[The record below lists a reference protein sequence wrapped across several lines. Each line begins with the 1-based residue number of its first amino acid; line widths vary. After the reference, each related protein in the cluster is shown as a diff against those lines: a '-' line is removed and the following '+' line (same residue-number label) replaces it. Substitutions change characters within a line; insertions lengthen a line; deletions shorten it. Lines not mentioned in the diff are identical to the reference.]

1 MSYQVLARKWRPRSF
16 REMIGQTHVLKALI
30 NALDNQ
36 RLHHA
41 YLFTGTRGVGK
52 TTIARIIAKCVNCEI
67 GITSTPCGTCSVCRE
82 IDEGRFVDLIE
93 IDAAS
98 RTKVED
104 TRELLDNVQYA
115 PSRGRFK
122 VYLIDEVHMLSS
134 HSFNALLKTLEEPP
148 PYVKFILA
156 TTDPQKLPATILSR
170 CLQFSLKNMT
180 PERVVEHLTHVLGVE
195 NVPFEDD
202 ALWLLGRA
210 ADGSMRDAMSL
221 TDQAIAFGEG
231 KVLAADVRAMLGT
244 LDHGQVYGVL
254 QALLEGDARGL
265 LEAVRH
271 LAEQGPDWNGVLAEM
286 LNVLHRV
293 AVAQALPE
301 AVDNGQGD
309 RDRVLAVAQAL
320 PAEDVQ
326 FYYQMGL
333 IGRRDLPLAP
343 DPRSGF
349 EMVLLRMLAFR
360 PAGGGE
366 APPQTLKPL
375 GISQATVDSSQGVAA
390 PIAAPVPQA
399 TSMAGAAVPA
409 AGPVAGGNAPA
420 SASAATVQA
429 PVTPAQREEAP
440 VANPAVGDNAPVPAP
455 ASAATAQVPVAAAQR
470 QAAPAASTMTA
481 VDNSVPAPAPTS
493 SAPVPAAV
501 SQREVAAAASPVAS
515 TDSPATRAAPAPS
528 PAAVD
533 DPSLPW
539 NSSAAPLQNEPEA
552 YDEPLLETEAE
563 QPMLTPMPAPTP
575 ACVVP
580 PAPEREEAPEDEGD
594 AIDSAA
600 PHLQAIPD
608 DFGPA
613 GMDRDDEPP
622 LDEDYY
628 PADIDASGYSFL
640 DDLASATP
648 EPVAAP
654 EPLPASQPASGL
666 ALQWLELFPK
676 LPISGLTAS
685 IAANCSLIAVR
696 GDEWLLHLDP
706 AQSALFNATQQ
717 RRLNDAL
724 NQYHGRTIGLK
735 IELVRPEQET
745 PAQASSRRRVERQ
758 HDAEASIQADP
769 FIQQMMQKF
778 GATVRNDTIE
788 PVDVPVSQNG

>member
-16 REMIGQTHVLKALI
+16 REMVGQTHVLKALI

-52 TTIARIIAKCVNCEI
+52 TTIARIIAKCVNCET
-67 GITSTPCGTCSVCRE
+67 GITSTPCGECSVCRE

-180 PERVVEHLTHVLGVE
+180 PERVVEHLSHVLGVE

-293 AVAQALPE
+293 AIAQALPE

-309 RDRVLAVAQAL
+309 RDRVLALAQAL

-343 DPRSGF
+343 ELRGGF

-360 PAGGGE
+360 PAGSSDG
-366 APPQTLKPL
+366 PSQPLKTV
-375 GISQATVDSSQGVAA
+375 GISQATVDSAQAVAA
-390 PIAAPVPQA
+390 TPAIAPAMAAPVASPSPAQA
-399 TSMAGAAVPA
+399 
-409 AGPVAGGNAPA
+409 A
-420 SASAATVQA
+420 S
-429 PVTPAQREEAP
+429 QREETPVQAEAAP
-440 VANPAVGDNAPVPAP
+440 VRENPAPVI
-455 ASAATAQVPVAAAQR
+455 
-470 QAAPAASTMTA
+470 
-481 VDNSVPAPAPTS
+481 D
-493 SAPVPAAV
+493 
-501 SQREVAAAASPVAS
+501 
-515 TDSPATRAAPAPS
+515 
-528 PAAVD
+528 
-533 DPSLPW
+533 LPW
-539 NSSAAPLQNEPEA
+539 NDPVDPVTQPAAIPVQEPIL
-552 YDEPLLETEAE
+552 DVVAE
-563 QPMLTPMPAPTP
+563 QPALTPMPAPTP
-575 ACVVP
+575 ASAVP
-580 PAPEREEAPEDEGD
+580 DAPELAPEAVADE
-594 AIDSAA
+594 AEPVEYS
-600 PHLQAIPD
+600 
-608 DFGPA
+608 PA

-628 PADIDASGYSFL
+628 APETDGAAYSYL
-640 DDLASATP
+640 DELAS
-648 EPVAAP
+648 ENIHDAP
-654 EPLPASQPASGL
+654 EEVEPEVLPAAQPATGL

-676 LPISGLTAS
+676 LPISGMTGS
-685 IAANCSLIAVR
+685 IAANCTLIAVD
-696 GDEWLLHLDP
+696 GDDWLLHLDP
-706 AQSALFNATQQ
+706 AHSALFNSTQQ

-724 NQYHGRTIGLK
+724 NQYHERTLNLT
-735 IELVRPEQET
+735 IELIRPEQET
-745 PAQASSRRRVERQ
+745 PAQAAARRRADRQ
-758 HDAEASIQADP
+758 ADAEQSIQQDP
-769 FIQQMMQKF
+769 YIQQMLQQF
-778 GATVRNDTIE
+778 GATIRDDTIE
-788 PVDVPVSQNG
+788 PVEAVAGPTR

>member
-16 REMIGQTHVLKALI
+16 REMVGQTHVLKALI
-30 NALDNQ
+30 NALDSQ

-52 TTIARIIAKCVNCEI
+52 TTIARIIAKCLNCET
-67 GITSTPCGTCSVCRE
+67 GITSTPCGECSVCRE

-180 PERVVEHLTHVLGVE
+180 PERVVEHLSHVLSVE

-244 LDHGQVYGVL
+244 LDHGQVFDL
-254 QALLEGDARGL
+254 LHALIQGDAKAL

-271 LAEQGPDWNGVLAEM
+271 LAEQGPDWNGVLSEI
-286 LNVLHRV
+286 LNVFHRV
-293 AVAQALPE
+293 AIAQALPE
-301 AVDNGQGD
+301 GVDNGQGD
-309 RDRVLAVAQAL
+309 RDRVLALAQAM

-343 DPRSGF
+343 DPRGGF

-360 PAGGGE
+360 PADTGD
-366 APPQTLKPL
+366 APSQPLKPV
-375 GISQATVDSSQGVAA
+375 GISQATVDSAQAVAT
-390 PIAAPVPQA
+390 AAALTPVATPVPEPV
-399 TSMAGAAVPA
+399 AVPE
-409 AGPVAGGNAPA
+409 PQVAPPP
-420 SASAATVQA
+420 T
-429 PVTPAQREEAP
+429 
-440 VANPAVGDNAPVPAP
+440 
-455 ASAATAQVPVAAAQR
+455 
-470 QAAPAASTMTA
+470 
-481 VDNSVPAPAPTS
+481 PAPAPVVEPR
-493 SAPVPAAV
+493 APVVAEVDLPWNEPAV
-501 SQREVAAAASPVAS
+501 PVVEQ
-515 TDSPATRAAPAPS
+515 APAP
-528 PAAVD
+528 
-533 DPSLPW
+533 
-539 NSSAAPLQNEPEA
+539 EPV
-552 YDEPLLETEAE
+552 LETVSEPPALPPMPLPTPDSVVPDAPQWTASPIPEPTAE
-563 QPMLTPMPAPTP
+563 Q
-575 ACVVP
+575 V
-580 PAPEREEAPEDEGD
+580 D
-594 AIDSAA
+594 AALS
-600 PHLQAIPD
+600 
-608 DFGPA
+608 

-622 LDEDYY
+622 LDEDYIE
-628 PADIDASGYSFL
+628 PDMDSAAYSYL
-640 DDLASATP
+640 DELASEHAAEH
-648 EPVAAP
+648 EPAP
-654 EPLPASQPASGL
+654 EPEPQPAAMPATGL
-666 ALQWLELFPK
+666 ALEWLNMFPK
-676 LPISGLTAS
+676 LPVSGMTAS
-685 IAANCSLIAVR
+685 IGANCTLISAE

-706 AQSALFNATQQ
+706 AHSALFNATQQ

-724 NQYHGRTIGLK
+724 NQHLQRTLK
-735 IELVRPEQET
+735 VTIELIKPEQET
-745 PAQASSRRRVERQ
+745 PAQAAARLRAERQ
-758 HDAEASIQADP
+758 RLAEESIYADP
-769 FIQQMMQKF
+769 LVQHMIQQF
-778 GATVRNDTIE
+778 DAAVRDDTIQ
-788 PVDVPVSQNG
+788 PVDVVEPQAS

>member
-16 REMIGQTHVLKALI
+16 REMVGQTHVLKALI

-52 TTIARIIAKCVNCEI
+52 TTIARIIAKCLNCET

-122 VYLIDEVHMLSS
+122 VYLIDEVHMLST

-170 CLQFSLKNMT
+170 CLQFSLKNMS
-180 PERVVEHLTHVLGVE
+180 PERVVEHLSHVLAAE
-195 NVPFEDD
+195 NVPFEAD

-231 KVLAADVRAMLGT
+231 KVLAADVRAMLGS

-254 QALLEGDARGL
+254 QALLEGDARAL
-265 LEAVRH
+265 LEAVRN
-271 LAEQGPDWNGVLAEM
+271 LAEQGPDWAGVLAEM

-293 AVAQALPE
+293 AIAQALPE

-309 RDRVLAVAQAL
+309 RDRVLALAQAL

-343 DPRSGF
+343 DPRGGF

-360 PAGGGE
+360 PADTDD
-366 APPQTLKPL
+366 APKPVLKPV
-375 GISQATVDSSQGVAA
+375 GISQATADPANPVAA
-390 PIAAPVPQA
+390 PAP
-399 TSMAGAAVPA
+399 AVPPPA
-409 AGPVAGGNAPA
+409 A
-420 SASAATVQA
+420 
-429 PVTPAQREEAP
+429 E
-440 VANPAVGDNAPVPAP
+440 PAP
-455 ASAATAQVPVAAAQR
+455 AAPAPLVVPPPATVDHEPELPADAELRAEVEAISVPEPVAEV
-470 QAAPAASTMTA
+470 
-481 VDNSVPAPAPTS
+481 VDLPWEDPAPTS
-493 SAPVPAAV
+493 APVAEPVAEPASAPRPTPQAA
-501 SQREVAAAASPVAS
+501 PM
-515 TDSPATRAAPAPS
+515 AAPAVHDEPPFDPS
-528 PAAVD
+528 AYAAV
-533 DPSLPW
+533 
-539 NSSAAPLQNEPEA
+539 
-552 YDEPLLETEAE
+552 
-563 QPMLTPMPAPTP
+563 
-575 ACVVP
+575 
-580 PAPEREEAPEDEGD
+580 
-594 AIDSAA
+594 
-600 PHLQAIPD
+600 
-608 DFGPA
+608 

-628 PADIDASGYSFL
+628 GGESDPVGFSYLDELAEHVQEEAPA
-640 DDLASATP
+640 P
-648 EPVAAP
+648 AP
-654 EPLPASQPASGL
+654 APLPAAKPATGL
-666 ALQWLELFPK
+666 ALQWLELFPQ
-676 LPISGLTAS
+676 LPVSGMTGN
-685 IAANCSLIAVR
+685 IAANCTLIAAD
-696 GDEWLLHLDP
+696 GDDWLLHLDP
-706 AQSALFNATQQ
+706 GQGALFNTTQQ
-717 RRLNDAL
+717 RRLNEAL
-724 NQYHGRTIGLK
+724 NHHLGRTLNLR
-735 IELVRPEQET
+735 IELVLPEQET
-745 PAQASSRRRVERQ
+745 PAQAAARKRAERQ
-758 HDAEASIQADP
+758 QGAVASIEQDP
-769 FIQQMMQKF
+769 LIQQMIKLF
-778 GATVRNDTIE
+778 GAKVRQDTIE
-788 PVDVPVSQNG
+788 PVEALANQGQ

>member
-16 REMIGQTHVLKALI
+16 REMVGQTHVLKALI
-30 NALDNQ
+30 NALDSQ

-52 TTIARIIAKCVNCEI
+52 TTIARIIAKCLNCET

-231 KVLAADVRAMLGT
+231 KVMAADVRAMLGT
-244 LDHGQVYGVL
+244 LDHGQVYDVL
-254 QALLEGDARGL
+254 HALINGDAKAL

-271 LAEQGPDWNGVLAEM
+271 LAEQGPDWNGVLSEI

-293 AVAQALPE
+293 AIAQALPDG
-301 AVDNGQGD
+301 VDNGHGD
-309 RDRVLAVAQAL
+309 RDRVLALAQAL

-343 DPRSGF
+343 DPRGGF

-360 PAGGGE
+360 PADSAD
-366 APPQTLKPL
+366 APRQPLKPV
-375 GISQATVDSSQGVAA
+375 GISQATVDSAQSV
-390 PIAAPVPQA
+390 
-399 TSMAGAAVPA
+399 AGAAVA
-409 AGPVAGGNAPA
+409 
-420 SASAATVQA
+420 A
-429 PVTPAQREEAP
+429 PVSVAAAP
-440 VANPAVGDNAPVPAP
+440 VAAPV
-455 ASAATAQVPVAAAQR
+455 VE
-470 QAAPAASTMTA
+470 AAPAAA
-481 VDNSVPAPAPTS
+481 PVAVPAPAPVAPAPQPVVEAPAQAAPVAAEEVVDLPWNDPVEPVVAQQPAVEPVLETAAEQPELTPMPTPTPDS
-493 SAPVPAAV
+493 VVPDAPEWVSAPVPEPSVAEVDAA
-501 SQREVAAAASPVAS
+501 
-515 TDSPATRAAPAPS
+515 
-528 PAAVD
+528 
-533 DPSLPW
+533 
-539 NSSAAPLQNEPEA
+539 
-552 YDEPLLETEAE
+552 
-563 QPMLTPMPAPTP
+563 TP
-575 ACVVP
+575 
-580 PAPEREEAPEDEGD
+580 G
-594 AIDSAA
+594 ID
-600 PHLQAIPD
+600 L
-608 DFGPA
+608 
-613 GMDRDDEPP
+613 DDEPP
-622 LDEDYY
+622 LDEDYIE
-628 PADIDASGYSFL
+628 PDMDSAYSYL
-640 DDLASATP
+640 DELASEHAADP
-648 EPVAAP
+648 EPEP
-654 EPLPASQPASGL
+654 EPLPAAQPATGL
-666 ALQWLELFPK
+666 ALEWLELFPK
-676 LPISGLTAS
+676 LPISGMTAS
-685 IAANCSLIAVR
+685 IAANCTLIAAE
-696 GDEWLLHLDP
+696 GDNWLLHLDP
-706 AQSALFNATQQ
+706 AHSALFNATQQ

-724 NQYHGRTIGLK
+724 NQYHQRTLTVS
-735 IELVRPEQET
+735 IELIKPEQET
-745 PAQASSRRRVERQ
+745 PAQAASRRRANRQ
-758 HDAEASIQADP
+758 REAEESIHGDP
-769 FIQQMMQKF
+769 FIQQMVREF
-778 GATVRNDTIE
+778 GAVVRHDTIE
-788 PVDVPVSQNG
+788 PVEALVSQG

>member
-16 REMIGQTHVLKALI
+16 REMVGQTHVLKALI
-30 NALDNQ
+30 NALDTQ

-52 TTIARIIAKCVNCEI
+52 TTIARIIAKCLNCET
-67 GITSTPCGTCSVCRE
+67 GITSTPCGECSVCRE

-231 KVLAADVRAMLGT
+231 KVMAADVRAMLGT
-244 LDHGQVYGVL
+244 LDHGQVYDVL
-254 QALLEGDARGL
+254 TALIEGDARSL

-271 LAEQGPDWNGVLAEM
+271 LAEQGPDWNGVLSEI

-293 AVAQALPE
+293 AIAQALPE
-301 AVDNGQGD
+301 GVDNGHGD
-309 RDRVLAVAQAL
+309 RDRVLALAQAL

-343 DPRSGF
+343 DPRGGF

-360 PAGGGE
+360 PADNDS
-366 APPQTLKPL
+366 APRQPLKPV
-375 GISQATVDSSQGVAA
+375 GISPATADSHTQVAGVK
-390 PIAAPVPQA
+390 PAAPVNP
-399 TSMAGAAVPA
+399 P
-409 AGPVAGGNAPA
+409 GPVAATVVASTPAIAVPEPVAPA
-420 SASAATVQA
+420 PDPVAVAPVQA
-429 PVTPAQREEAP
+429 EEIDLPWNEPKATGP
-440 VANPAVGDNAPVPAP
+440 VAEPEPEPEEIPEPMLDTVAEQPDLTPMPSPAP
-455 ASAATAQVPVAAAQR
+455 ASPVPDAPEVESQEQLEAAADTVT
-470 QAAPAASTMTA
+470 PTMLEHVPDA
-481 VDNSVPAPAPTS
+481 VSYVPAP
-493 SAPVPAAV
+493 
-501 SQREVAAAASPVAS
+501 
-515 TDSPATRAAPAPS
+515 
-528 PAAVD
+528 
-533 DPSLPW
+533 
-539 NSSAAPLQNEPEA
+539 
-552 YDEPLLETEAE
+552 
-563 QPMLTPMPAPTP
+563 
-575 ACVVP
+575 
-580 PAPEREEAPEDEGD
+580 
-594 AIDSAA
+594 
-600 PHLQAIPD
+600 
-608 DFGPA
+608 
-613 GMDRDDEPP
+613 MDRDDEPP
-622 LDEDYY
+622 PDDDYY
-628 PADIDASGYSFL
+628 EPDVDIDPASFAYL
-640 DDLASATP
+640 DDLAHDAVEAIEHEQEP
-648 EPVAAP
+648 EV
-654 EPLPASQPASGL
+654 LPAAMPATGL
-666 ALQWLELFPK
+666 ALDWLNLFSK
-676 LPISGLTAS
+676 LQISGMTGS
-685 IAANCSLIAVR
+685 IAANCTLIAVD
-696 GDEWLLHLDP
+696 GDNWLLHLDP
-706 AQSALFNATQQ
+706 AHSALFNSTQQ

-724 NQYHGRTIGLK
+724 NQYHGRTLNLS
-735 IELVRPEQET
+735 IELIKPEQET
-745 PAQASSRRRVERQ
+745 PAQAAGRRRAERQ
-758 HDAEASIQADP
+758 GQAEASIHADP
-769 FIQQMMQKF
+769 FIQQMLQQF
-778 GATVRNDTIE
+778 GATIREDTIA
-788 PVDVPVSQNG
+788 PVDAPVAQTNT

>member
-16 REMIGQTHVLKALI
+16 REMVGQTHVLKALI

-52 TTIARIIAKCVNCEI
+52 TTIARIIAKCLNCET
-67 GITSTPCGTCSVCRE
+67 GVSSTPCGQCSVCRE

-93 IDAAS
+93 VDAAS

-115 PSRGRFK
+115 PSRGRYK

-148 PYVKFILA
+148 PHVKFLLA
-156 TTDPQKLPATILSR
+156 TTDPQKLPVTILSR
-170 CLQFSLKNMT
+170 CLQFSLKNMP

-195 NVPFEDD
+195 NVPFEED

-254 QALLEGDARGL
+254 QALLEGDARAL

-271 LAEQGPDWNGVLAEM
+271 LAEQGPDWAGVLAEM

-293 AVAQALPE
+293 AIAQALPE

-309 RDRVLAVAQAL
+309 RDRVLALAQAL

-360 PAGGGE
+360 PADTGD
-366 APPQTLKPL
+366 APRTSLKNL
-375 GISQATVDSSQGVAA
+375 GISPATADSKPAAVADTAA
-390 PIAAPVPQA
+390 PGVSPVSAPAPVAPA
-399 TSMAGAAVPA
+399 AAV
-409 AGPVAGGNAPA
+409 APA
-420 SASAATVQA
+420 PVVIASPAESAATVA
-429 PVTPAQREEAP
+429 PEL
-440 VANPAVGDNAPVPAP
+440 PAV
-455 ASAATAQVPVAAAQR
+455 ATSP
-470 QAAPAASTMTA
+470 AAPAQEQA
-481 VDNSVPAPAPTS
+481 VPVIDVPWNEPPEVPPVAVEANAILPEPALDGP
-493 SAPVPAAV
+493 PDHVAAV
-501 SQREVAAAASPVAS
+501 VQVE
-515 TDSPATRAAPAPS
+515 
-528 PAAVD
+528 
-533 DPSLPW
+533 
-539 NSSAAPLQNEPEA
+539 EP
-552 YDEPLLETEAE
+552 D
-563 QPMLTPMPAPTP
+563 
-575 ACVVP
+575 
-580 PAPEREEAPEDEGD
+580 
-594 AIDSAA
+594 
-600 PHLQAIPD
+600 
-608 DFGPA
+608 
-613 GMDRDDEPP
+613 DDEPP
-622 LDEDYY
+622 LTDEDYFEGENQAEAY
-628 PADIDASGYSFL
+628 FEELQQDETDQQ
-640 DDLASATP
+640 
-648 EPVAAP
+648 EV
-654 EPLPASQPASGL
+654 EPLPAVEPATGL
-666 ALQWLELFPK
+666 AAEWLELYLK
-676 LPISGLTAS
+676 LGLSGLTGS
-685 IAANCSLIAVR
+685 IAANCTLISVE
-696 GDEWLLHLDP
+696 GDRWLMHLDP
-706 AQSALFNATQQ
+706 AQSALFNPTQQ

-724 NQYHGRTIGLK
+724 NQYHGRTLQLDIVLQK
-735 IELVRPEQET
+735 PEQET
-745 PAQASSRRRVERQ
+745 PAQAAQRRRAERQ
-758 HDAEASIQADP
+758 RAAEQSIHADP
-769 FIQQMMQKF
+769 LVQQLMQQF
-778 GATVRNDTIE
+778 AAVIREGTIE
-788 PVDVPVSQNG
+788 PVEHSEP

>member
-16 REMIGQTHVLKALI
+16 REMVGQTHVLKALI
-30 NALDNQ
+30 NALDSQ

-52 TTIARIIAKCVNCEI
+52 TTIARIIAKCLNCET

-195 NVPFEDD
+195 KVPFEDD

-231 KVLAADVRAMLGT
+231 KVMAADVRAMLGT
-244 LDHGQVYGVL
+244 LDHGQVFDVL
-254 QALLEGDARGL
+254 HALIEGDAKAL

-271 LAEQGPDWNGVLAEM
+271 LSEQGPDWNGVLSEI

-293 AVAQALPE
+293 AIAQALPE
-301 AVDNGQGD
+301 GVDNGHGD
-309 RDRVLAVAQAL
+309 RDRVLALAQAL

-343 DPRSGF
+343 DPRGGF

-360 PAGGGE
+360 PADSAD
-366 APPQTLKPL
+366 APRQPLKPV
-375 GISQATVDSSQGVAA
+375 GISQATVDSAK
-390 PIAAPVPQA
+390 PV
-399 TSMAGAAVPA
+399 AGAAVVAPVVAAPA
-409 AGPVAGGNAPA
+409 PVAPAPEPVV
-420 SASAATVQA
+420 AAPEPVMAEPAIA
-429 PVTPAQREEAP
+429 PVTEP
-440 VANPAVGDNAPVPAP
+440 VVDLPWNDPVDAEPDVELQPAVEPVLETSGEQPELTPMPTPTPDSAVPDAPEWV
-455 ASAATAQVPVAAAQR
+455 
-470 QAAPAASTMTA
+470 
-481 VDNSVPAPAPTS
+481 
-493 SAPVPAAV
+493 SAPVPEPTVAQVEAA
-501 SQREVAAAASPVAS
+501 
-515 TDSPATRAAPAPS
+515 
-528 PAAVD
+528 
-533 DPSLPW
+533 
-539 NSSAAPLQNEPEA
+539 
-552 YDEPLLETEAE
+552 
-563 QPMLTPMPAPTP
+563 TP
-575 ACVVP
+575 
-580 PAPEREEAPEDEGD
+580 G
-594 AIDSAA
+594 ID
-600 PHLQAIPD
+600 L
-608 DFGPA
+608 
-613 GMDRDDEPP
+613 DDEPP
-622 LDEDYY
+622 LDEDYIE
-628 PADIDASGYSFL
+628 PDMDSAYSYL
-640 DDLASATP
+640 DDLASEHTA
-648 EPVAAP
+648 EPAP
-654 EPLPASQPASGL
+654 EPEAEPAAAPATGL

-676 LPISGLTAS
+676 LPISGMTGS
-685 IAANCSLIAVR
+685 IAANCTLIAID
-696 GDEWLLHLDP
+696 GDHWLLHLDP
-706 AQSALFNATQQ
+706 AHSALFNATQQ

-724 NQYHGRTIGLK
+724 NQYHERTLTIT
-735 IELVRPEQET
+735 IELIKPEQET
-745 PAQASSRRRVERQ
+745 PAQAATRRRINRQ
-758 HDAEASIQADP
+758 RDAEHSIQADP
-769 FIQQMMQKF
+769 LIQQMMQQF
-778 GATVRNDTIE
+778 GAVVRHDTIE
-788 PVDVPVSQNG
+788 PVEAPVPQAS

>member
-16 REMIGQTHVLKALI
+16 REMVGQTHVLKALI
-30 NALDNQ
+30 NALDSQ

-52 TTIARIIAKCVNCEI
+52 TTIARIIAKCLNCET

-231 KVLAADVRAMLGT
+231 KVMAADVRAMLGT
-244 LDHGQVYGVL
+244 LDHGQVFDVL
-254 QALLEGDARGL
+254 HALIEGDAKAL

-271 LAEQGPDWNGVLAEM
+271 LSEQGPDWNGVLSEI

-293 AVAQALPE
+293 AIAQALPE
-301 AVDNGQGD
+301 GVDNGHGD
-309 RDRVLAVAQAL
+309 RDRVLALAQAL

-343 DPRSGF
+343 DPRGGF

-360 PAGGGE
+360 PADSAD
-366 APPQTLKPL
+366 APRQPLKPV
-375 GISQATVDSSQGVAA
+375 GISQATVDSAKPVAGAAVVA
-390 PIAAPVPQA
+390 PVVAAPVPE
-399 TSMAGAAVPA
+399 PE
-409 AGPVAGGNAPA
+409 PV
-420 SASAATVQA
+420 VVA
-429 PVTPAQREEAP
+429 PV
-440 VANPAVGDNAPVPAP
+440 V
-455 ASAATAQVPVAAAQR
+455 
-470 QAAPAASTMTA
+470 
-481 VDNSVPAPAPTS
+481 APAPE
-493 SAPVPAAV
+493 PVVVP
-501 SQREVAAAASPVAS
+501 EPEPEPV
-515 TDSPATRAAPAPS
+515 
-528 PAAVD
+528 VD
-533 DPSLPW
+533 LPW
-539 NSSAAPLQNEPEA
+539 NDPVEAEPEVELQPA
-552 YDEPLLETEAE
+552 VEPVLETSGE
-563 QPMLTPMPAPTP
+563 QPELTPMPAPTP
-575 ACVVP
+575 DSVVP
-580 PAPEREEAPEDEGD
+580 AAPEWVSAPVPEPTVAQVEAATPG
-594 AIDSAA
+594 ID
-600 PHLQAIPD
+600 L
-608 DFGPA
+608 
-613 GMDRDDEPP
+613 DDEPP
-622 LDEDYY
+622 LDEDYIE
-628 PADIDASGYSFL
+628 PDMDSAYSYL
-640 DDLASATP
+640 DDLASEHTA
-648 EPVAAP
+648 EPAP
-654 EPLPASQPASGL
+654 EPEAEPAAAPATGL

-676 LPISGLTAS
+676 LPISGMTGS
-685 IAANCSLIAVR
+685 IAANCTLIAVD
-696 GDEWLLHLDP
+696 GDHWLLHLDP
-706 AQSALFNATQQ
+706 AHSALFNATQQ

-724 NQYHGRTIGLK
+724 NQYHGRTLTIA
-735 IELVRPEQET
+735 IELIKPEQET
-745 PAQASSRRRVERQ
+745 PAQAATRRRINRQ
-758 HDAEASIQADP
+758 REAEDAIHGDP
-769 FIQQMMQKF
+769 LIQQMMQQF
-778 GATVRNDTIE
+778 GAVVRHDTIE
-788 PVDVPVSQNG
+788 PVEAPVPQAS

>member
-16 REMIGQTHVLKALI
+16 REMVGQTHVLKALI
-30 NALDNQ
+30 NALDSQ

-52 TTIARIIAKCVNCEI
+52 TTIARIIAKCLNCET
-67 GITSTPCGTCSVCRE
+67 GITSSPCGECSVCRE

-180 PERVVEHLTHVLGVE
+180 PERVVEHLTHVLTAE

-231 KVLAADVRAMLGT
+231 KVLATDVRAMLGT
-244 LDHGQVYGVL
+244 LDHGQVYDVL
-254 QALLEGDARGL
+254 HSLIEGDAKAL

-271 LAEQGPDWNGVLAEM
+271 LAEQGPDWNGVLSEI

-293 AVAQALPE
+293 AIAQALPE
-301 AVDNGQGD
+301 GVDNGHGD
-309 RDRVLAVAQAL
+309 RDRVLALAQAL

-343 DPRSGF
+343 DPRGGF

-360 PAGGGE
+360 PADTAD
-366 APPQTLKPL
+366 APRQPLKPV
-375 GISQATVDSSQGVAA
+375 GISQATVDS
-390 PIAAPVPQA
+390 
-399 TSMAGAAVPA
+399 
-409 AGPVAGGNAPA
+409 
-420 SASAATVQA
+420 
-429 PVTPAQREEAP
+429 
-440 VANPAVGDNAPVPAP
+440 AN
-455 ASAATAQVPVAAAQR
+455 SVAAAPKPAPVV
-470 QAAPAASTMTA
+470 AAA
-481 VDNSVPAPAPTS
+481 VAPAPAPVAEP
-493 SAPVPAAV
+493 APVTAPTAEPE
-501 SQREVAAAASPVAS
+501 SVAPVVEAQPEPEPVAVE
-515 TDSPATRAAPAPS
+515 
-528 PAAVD
+528 AVVD
-533 DPSLPW
+533 LPW
-539 NSSAAPLQNEPEA
+539 NDPVEAEPEPAPAQQPAVEPVLETAGEQPELPPMPLPTPDSVVPDAPEWAAAPIPEPSVA
-552 YDEPLLETEAE
+552 DVDAA
-563 QPMLTPMPAPTP
+563 TP
-575 ACVVP
+575 
-580 PAPEREEAPEDEGD
+580 
-594 AIDSAA
+594 
-600 PHLQAIPD
+600 
-608 DFGPA
+608 
-613 GMDRDDEPP
+613 GMDMDDEPP
-622 LDEDYY
+622 LDEDYIE
-628 PADIDASGYSFL
+628 PDMDSAYSYL
-640 DDLASATP
+640 DELASEHAADP
-648 EPVAAP
+648 EPEPEPEPAAAP
-654 EPLPASQPASGL
+654 ATGL

-676 LPISGLTAS
+676 LPISGMTGS
-685 IAANCSLIAVR
+685 IAANCTLIAVD
-696 GDEWLLHLDP
+696 GDHWLMHLDP
-706 AQSALFNATQQ
+706 AHSALFNTTQQ

-724 NQYHGRTIGLK
+724 NQFHGRTLTLT
-735 IELVRPEQET
+735 IELIKPEQET
-745 PAQASSRRRVERQ
+745 PAQAASRRRANRQ
-758 HDAEASIQADP
+758 REAEESIHGDP
-769 FIQQMMQKF
+769 FIQQMVQQF
-778 GATVRNDTIE
+778 GAVVRSDTIE
-788 PVDVPVSQNG
+788 PVDALVTQG

>member
-16 REMIGQTHVLKALI
+16 REMVGQTHVLKALI
-30 NALDNQ
+30 NALDSQ

-52 TTIARIIAKCVNCEI
+52 TTIARIIAKCLNCET
-67 GITSTPCGTCSVCRE
+67 GITSSPCGECSVCRE

-231 KVLAADVRAMLGT
+231 KVMAADVRAMLGT
-244 LDHGQVYGVL
+244 LDHGQVYDVL
-254 QALLEGDARGL
+254 HALIQGDAKALLEG
-265 LEAVRH
+265 VRH
-271 LAEQGPDWNGVLAEM
+271 LAEQGPDWNGVLSEI

-293 AVAQALPE
+293 AIAQALPE
-301 AVDNGQGD
+301 GVDNGHGD
-309 RDRVLAVAQAL
+309 RDRVLALAQAL

-343 DPRSGF
+343 DPRGGF

-360 PAGGGE
+360 PADTE
-366 APPQTLKPL
+366 DAPRQPLKPV
-375 GISQATVDSSQGVAA
+375 GISQATVDSAKSVAAAPVVAPVVAAAVAPSASVVPAVPAPELEPVPVPVPVAPVAA
-390 PIAAPVPQA
+390 PE
-399 TSMAGAAVPA
+399 
-409 AGPVAGGNAPA
+409 PVAEP
-420 SASAATVQA
+420 
-429 PVTPAQREEAP
+429 EP
-440 VANPAVGDNAPVPAP
+440 VAVEEV
-455 ASAATAQVPVAAAQR
+455 
-470 QAAPAASTMTA
+470 
-481 VDNSVPAPAPTS
+481 VD
-493 SAPVPAAV
+493 
-501 SQREVAAAASPVAS
+501 
-515 TDSPATRAAPAPS
+515 
-528 PAAVD
+528 
-533 DPSLPW
+533 LPW
-539 NSSAAPLQNEPEA
+539 NDPVEPEVVQQPA
-552 YDEPLLETEAE
+552 VEPVLETIAE
-563 QPMLTPMPAPTP
+563 QPELPPVLSSTPDS
-575 ACVVP
+575 VVP
-580 PAPEREEAPEDEGD
+580 DAAEPPAATIAEPTAAEVD
-594 AIDSAA
+594 AATPGFD
-600 PHLQAIPD
+600 L
-608 DFGPA
+608 
-613 GMDRDDEPP
+613 DDEPP
-622 LDEDYY
+622 LDEDYIE
-628 PADIDASGYSFL
+628 PDMDSAYSYL
-640 DDLASATP
+640 DDLASEHTA
-648 EPVAAP
+648 EPAP
-654 EPLPASQPASGL
+654 EPEPEPAAMPATGL

-676 LPISGLTAS
+676 LPISGMTGS
-685 IAANCSLIAVR
+685 IAANCTLIAID
-696 GDEWLLHLDP
+696 GDNWLLHLDP
-706 AQSALFNATQQ
+706 AHSALFNATQQ

-724 NQYHGRTIGLK
+724 NQFHGRTLTLNM
-735 IELVRPEQET
+735 ELIKPEQET
-745 PAQASSRRRVERQ
+745 PAQAASRRRADRQ
-758 HDAEASIQADP
+758 REAEESIHGDP
-769 FIQQMMQKF
+769 FIQQMMAQF
-778 GATVRNDTIE
+778 GAVIRNDTIE
-788 PVDVPVSQNG
+788 PVEALVSQG

>member
-16 REMIGQTHVLKALI
+16 REMVGQTHVLKALI
-30 NALDNQ
+30 NALDSQ

-52 TTIARIIAKCVNCEI
+52 TTIARIIAKCLNCET
-67 GITSTPCGTCSVCRE
+67 GITSSPCGECSVCRE

-180 PERVVEHLTHVLGVE
+180 PERVVEHLTHVLTAE

-231 KVLAADVRAMLGT
+231 KVLATDVRAMLGT
-244 LDHGQVYGVL
+244 LDHGQVYDVL
-254 QALLEGDARGL
+254 HSLIEGDAKALLEG
-265 LEAVRH
+265 VRH
-271 LAEQGPDWNGVLAEM
+271 LAEQGPDWNGVLSEI

-293 AVAQALPE
+293 AIAQALPE
-301 AVDNGQGD
+301 GVDNGHGD
-309 RDRVLAVAQAL
+309 RDRVLALAQAL

-343 DPRSGF
+343 DPRGGF

-360 PAGGGE
+360 PADTAD
-366 APPQTLKPL
+366 APRQPLKPV
-375 GISQATVDSSQGVAA
+375 GISQATVDS
-390 PIAAPVPQA
+390 
-399 TSMAGAAVPA
+399 
-409 AGPVAGGNAPA
+409 
-420 SASAATVQA
+420 
-429 PVTPAQREEAP
+429 
-440 VANPAVGDNAPVPAP
+440 AN
-455 ASAATAQVPVAAAQR
+455 SVAAAPKPAPVV
-470 QAAPAASTMTA
+470 AAA
-481 VDNSVPAPAPTS
+481 VAPAPAP
-493 SAPVPAAV
+493 APV
-501 SQREVAAAASPVAS
+501 
-515 TDSPATRAAPAPS
+515 AAPAPA
-528 PAAVD
+528 PAPEPAPVAPVAAPEPEPAPVVAEAVVD
-533 DPSLPW
+533 LPW
-539 NSSAAPLQNEPEA
+539 NDPVEPEA
-552 YDEPLLETEAE
+552 EPEPEPAQQPAVEPVLETTAE
-563 QPMLTPMPAPTP
+563 QPELPPMPLPTP
-575 ACVVP
+575 DSVVP
-580 PAPEREEAPEDEGD
+580 EAPERA
-594 AIDSAA
+594 AA
-600 PHLQAIPD
+600 PIPEPSVAEVD
-608 DFGPA
+608 AATP
-613 GMDRDDEPP
+613 GMDMDDEPP
-622 LDEDYY
+622 LDEDYIE
-628 PADIDASGYSFL
+628 PDMDSAYSYL
-640 DDLASATP
+640 DELASEHAADP
-648 EPVAAP
+648 EPEPEPEPAAAP
-654 EPLPASQPASGL
+654 ATGL

-676 LPISGLTAS
+676 LPISGMTGS
-685 IAANCSLIAVR
+685 IAANCTLIAVD
-696 GDEWLLHLDP
+696 GDHWLMHLDP
-706 AQSALFNATQQ
+706 AHSALFNATQQ

-724 NQYHGRTIGLK
+724 NQFHGRTLSLT
-735 IELVRPEQET
+735 IELIKPEQET
-745 PAQASSRRRVERQ
+745 PAQAASRRRANRQ
-758 HDAEASIQADP
+758 REAEESIHGDP
-769 FIQQMMQKF
+769 FIQQMVQQF
-778 GATVRNDTIE
+778 GAVVRHDTIE
-788 PVDVPVSQNG
+788 PVDALVAQG

>member
-16 REMIGQTHVLKALI
+16 REMVGQTHVLKALI
-30 NALDNQ
+30 NALDSQ

-52 TTIARIIAKCVNCEI
+52 TTIARIIAKCLNCET

-231 KVLAADVRAMLGT
+231 KVMAADVRAMLGT
-244 LDHGQVYGVL
+244 LDHGQVYDVL
-254 QALLEGDARGL
+254 HALINGDAKAL

-271 LAEQGPDWNGVLAEM
+271 LAEQGPDWNGVLSEI

-293 AVAQALPE
+293 AIAQALPDG
-301 AVDNGQGD
+301 VDNGHGD
-309 RDRVLAVAQAL
+309 RDRVLALAQAL

-343 DPRSGF
+343 DPRGGF

-360 PAGGGE
+360 PADSAD
-366 APPQTLKPL
+366 APRQPLKPV
-375 GISQATVDSSQGVAA
+375 GISQATVDSAQSV
-390 PIAAPVPQA
+390 
-399 TSMAGAAVPA
+399 AGAAVA
-409 AGPVAGGNAPA
+409 
-420 SASAATVQA
+420 A
-429 PVTPAQREEAP
+429 PVSVAAAP
-440 VANPAVGDNAPVPAP
+440 VAAPVVEAAPAVAPVAVSAPAP
-455 ASAATAQVPVAAAQR
+455 VAPAPQPVVEAPAQAAPVAAEEVVDLPWNDPVEPVVAQ
-470 QAAPAASTMTA
+470 QPAVEPVLETAAEQPELTPMPTPTP
-481 VDNSVPAPAPTS
+481 DSVVPDAPEWV
-493 SAPVPAAV
+493 SAPVPEPSVAEVDAA
-501 SQREVAAAASPVAS
+501 
-515 TDSPATRAAPAPS
+515 
-528 PAAVD
+528 
-533 DPSLPW
+533 
-539 NSSAAPLQNEPEA
+539 
-552 YDEPLLETEAE
+552 
-563 QPMLTPMPAPTP
+563 TP
-575 ACVVP
+575 
-580 PAPEREEAPEDEGD
+580 G
-594 AIDSAA
+594 ID
-600 PHLQAIPD
+600 L
-608 DFGPA
+608 
-613 GMDRDDEPP
+613 DDEPP
-622 LDEDYY
+622 LDEDYIE
-628 PADIDASGYSFL
+628 PDMDSAYSYL
-640 DDLASATP
+640 DELASEHTADP
-648 EPVAAP
+648 EPEP
-654 EPLPASQPASGL
+654 EPLPAAQPATGL
-666 ALQWLELFPK
+666 ALEWLELFPK
-676 LPISGLTAS
+676 LPISGMTAS
-685 IAANCSLIAVR
+685 IAANCTLIAAE
-696 GDEWLLHLDP
+696 GDNWLLHLDP
-706 AQSALFNATQQ
+706 AHSALFNATQQ

-724 NQYHGRTIGLK
+724 NQYHQRTLTVS
-735 IELVRPEQET
+735 IELIKPEQET
-745 PAQASSRRRVERQ
+745 PAQAASRRRANRQ
-758 HDAEASIQADP
+758 REAEESIHGDP
-769 FIQQMMQKF
+769 FIQQMVREF
-778 GATVRNDTIE
+778 GAVVRHDTIE
-788 PVDVPVSQNG
+788 PVEALVSQG